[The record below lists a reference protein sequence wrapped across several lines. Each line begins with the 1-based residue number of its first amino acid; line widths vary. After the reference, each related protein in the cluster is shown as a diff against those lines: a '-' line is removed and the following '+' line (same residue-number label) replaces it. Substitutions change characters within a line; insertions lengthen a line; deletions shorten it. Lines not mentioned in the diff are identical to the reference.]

1 MPMTTEGRAGCS
13 AGMKNYGAFFERK
26 TGDFEISKR
35 GGGDGRNFLPMVY
48 GNVSCE
54 AEVAVCGNILNLE

>member
-1 MPMTTEGRAGCS
+1 
-13 AGMKNYGAFFERK
+13 MKNCDAFFERK

-48 GNVSCE
+48 GNMSCE